1 MRIVQD
7 ISSLIRY
14 REVLVNLVS
23 ADLKLRYR
31 RSVLGHAWSL
41 IHPIMTITIMTI
53 VLTHVVRFE
62 SGTQSYVLYVFAGW
76 LPWNFLVNGFWGS
89 GAAIINNE
97 SVLRKIYLPK
107 LLFPVA
113 VTIARFMDF
122 LINLIALF
130 AILLII
136 SYLKPSPAMLLLP
149 VAILMLFLFTIGVTT
164 ALACVNVYIR
174 DTSHMVTV
182 LMQWGFYLTPIIYDL
197 DSLNLK
203 PEYRQLFELN
213 PMTHIIRLFQVILSK
228 GQFPSAEQWGLAGLV
243 TGLALV
249 IGYWIFAKLEKNLIF
264 RL

>member
-7 ISSLIRY
+7 ISSLYRY
-14 REVLVNLVS
+14 REVLINLVS

-53 VLTHVVRFE
+53 VLTNVVRFE
-62 SGTQSYVLYVFAGW
+62 SGANYVLYVFAGW

-107 LLFPVA
+107 MLFPIA
-113 VTIARFMDF
+113 VTIARFWDF
-122 LINLIALF
+122 LINLSALF
-130 AILLII
+130 VILIVF
-136 SYLKPSPAMLLLP
+136 SYLTPSLPMLLLP
-149 VAILMLFLFTIGVTT
+149 IAIVLLFLFTLGVTT
-164 ALACVNVYIR
+164 ALACVNVYVR

-182 LMQWGFYLTPIIYDL
+182 LMQWGFYLTPIIYSV

-213 PMTHIIRLFQVILSK
+213 PVTHIIRLFQIILSK
-228 GQFPSAEQWGLAGLV
+228 GEFPSAQQWGLASGV
-243 TGLALV
+243 TVLALV
-249 IGYWIFAKLEKNLIF
+249 VGYWIYTKLEKNLIF

>member
-1 MRIVQD
+1 MRIAD
-7 ISSLIRY
+7 DLSALYRY

-31 RSVLGHAWSL
+31 RSVLGYLWSL

-53 VLTHVVRFE
+53 VLTHVVRF
-62 SGTQSYVLYVFAGW
+62 STGTSYVLYVFAGW

-107 LLFPVA
+107 ILFPVA
-113 VTIARFMDF
+113 VTLARFIDF
-122 LINLIALF
+122 MINLSALF
-130 AILLII
+130 VILIII
-136 SYLKPSPAMLLLP
+136 SYLQPSPALLGLP
-149 VAILMLFLFTIGVTT
+149 LAILLLFLFTAGVTV
-164 ALACVNVYIR
+164 ALAAVNVYIR

-197 DSLNLK
+197 SLI
-203 PEYRQLFELN
+203 PQQYRHLFELN
-213 PMTHIIRLFQVILSK
+213 PITHIIRLFQTIISK
-228 GQFPSAEQWGLAGLV
+228 GVFPDANEWGMGVLV
-243 TGLALV
+243 TALALV
-249 IGYWIFAKLEKNLIF
+249 LGYALFARLEKNLIF